1 MQKNENM
8 FGSTELILIVI
19 IALFLFGPDKIP
31 EIARTLGK
39 VMGDFKRAM
48 KDAED
53 ELAIETKESIKD
65 TIKIE

>member
-1 MQKNENM
+1 M
-8 FGSTELILIVI
+8 FGSTEILFIVI

-39 VMGDFKRAM
+39 VMGDFNRAM

-53 ELAIETKESIKD
+53 ELAINETKESIKD

>member
-1 MQKNENM
+1 M
-8 FGSTELILIVI
+8 FGSTELLLIVI
-19 IALFLFGPDKIP
+19 IALFLFGPDKMP

-48 KDAED
+48 KDAEA
-53 ELAIETKESIKD
+53 ELAINEAKESIKE

>member
-1 MQKNENM
+1 M
-8 FGSTELILIVI
+8 FGSTEILFIVI

-48 KDAED
+48 KDVED
-53 ELAIETKESIKD
+53 ELAINETKESIKD

>member
-1 MQKNENM
+1 M
-8 FGSTELILIVI
+8 FGSTELLLIVV

-39 VMGDFKRAM
+39 IMGDFKKAM
-48 KDAED
+48 KDAEA
-53 ELAIETKESIKD
+53 ELAINETKESIKE

>member
-1 MQKNENM
+1 M
-8 FGSTELILIVI
+8 FGSTEILFIVI

-53 ELAIETKESIKD
+53 ELAINETKESIKD